1 MGSSLGHTA
10 ESKVPVGLL
19 GADAN
24 RSVEFQN

>member
-10 ESKVPVGLL
+10 ESKVPVWLPG
-19 GADAN
+19 GDAD